1 MARLPATNDVIQA
14 LRRPTVI
21 FTDAYL
27 NDPIEFNPD
36 GRFVPSSV
44 VEQRQDLTV
53 VSRDEAE
60 FNVVTLNTPLSQ
72 ILCVPMYHQQFHR
85 QDLYRTIDKTFKQLG
100 VDRDG

>member
-27 NDPIEFNPD
+27 NDPIEYKPD
-36 GRFVPSSV
+36 ERFLPATV
-44 VEQRQDLTV
+44 VQQRQDLTV
-53 VSRDEAE
+53 VVRDEAE
-60 FNVVTLNTPLSQ
+60 FNVVTLNTPLTQ

-85 QDLYRTIDKTFKQLG
+85 QDLLRTIDKTFNQLG